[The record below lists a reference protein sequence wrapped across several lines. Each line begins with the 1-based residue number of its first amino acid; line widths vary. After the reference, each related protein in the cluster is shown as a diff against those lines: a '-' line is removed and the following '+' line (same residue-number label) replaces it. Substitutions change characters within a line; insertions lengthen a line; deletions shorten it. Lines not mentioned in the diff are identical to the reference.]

1 MRLTPRR
8 QWPGRYLRGSHCF
21 STMIRN
27 AFAETGFDLDEEA
40 SYVIGGGLGFLFYR
54 DGDTYYVNSRIHDLE
69 HFFARRTGSRIDFVS
84 HTTADAMLARTREWA
99 DAGHLPYLYC
109 EARELSSFRGMLPWD
124 EVHPFGEHALPVRS
138 VSADGSVVVN
148 DYLWARPI
156 EVSAEEVA
164 TATAMPSDG
173 AISMA
178 CPARR
183 FAVGRI
189 IPPEHVPD
197 IREVLALSLVESA
210 ELFLHPVNNT
220 QGERALKTFE
230 RELASMPDVVDPE
243 VTRVEL
249 MSMSTM
255 LEKIGSGGGAGRHLF
270 ARGLRAA
277 STNLDDVSLSVLAS
291 EYAALGGRWRALA
304 RDLRAHAAQRDPR
317 DGWAGLVTAVREV
330 RRREVA
336 AATELLRVSAVA
348 LGATT

>member
-8 QWPGRYLRGSHCF
+8 QWPDRYLRGSHCF

-84 HTTADAMLARTREWA
+84 HTTADAMLAHAREWV
-99 DAGHLPYLYC
+99 DAGDLPYLYC

-138 VSADGSVVVN
+138 VSA
-148 DYLWARPI
+148 
-156 EVSAEEVA
+156 
-164 TATAMPSDG
+164 AMPSDG
-173 AISMA
+173 AILMA

-197 IREVLALSLVESA
+197 IREVLAVSLVESA

-220 QGERALKTFE
+220 QGERALKAFE
-230 RELASMPDVVDPE
+230 RELAAMPDVVEPE

-249 MSMSTM
+249 LSMSTM

-277 STNLDDVSLSVLAS
+277 STHLNDVSLSVLAS

-336 AATELLRVSAVA
+336 AATELLRVSAIV
-348 LGATT
+348 LGATA